1 MRGIVK
7 NTVFVAAPWAQ
18 GLERESPAAIAVRE
32 WWDSAQRVYPANTQR
47 AWRADWH
54 VYEGFCRDR
63 GVATVP
69 AALASVASFVEVCGD
84 QGKKPATIRRYLTT
98 VALAHRVAKFENPCS
113 SEPVRHAL
121 KALTNEVSTR
131 QRQARGLGWAEI
143 QRFIE
148 NAGVGLPAT
157 RERALLCIA
166 YDTMARR
173 SELVTFNRRDFK
185 FLEDGSG
192 RALIRRSKTDQAGEG
207 HMAYLAPVTVRY
219 LKEWLELAQIT
230 KGAVF
235 RRLIGTGFPRKK
247 PPRLG
252 REPKLRTI
260 PERIGA
266 RLSPAAVGNIF
277 KSVAKHI
284 KMAPEDVRAISGH
297 SIRVGATQDLLALN
311 IDLASVMQAGRWKS
325 HRMPMRYGE
334 HVLAGQ
340 GGMARAA
347 QAQGRGSAG

>member
-1 MRGIVK
+1 MK
-7 NTVFVAAPWAQ
+7 NTRNTLLLAAPWVR
-18 GLERESPAAIAVRE
+18 GLEPESPAAIAVRE
-32 WWDSAQRVYPANTQR
+32 WWDSAQRVYPTNTQR

-54 VYEGFCRDR
+54 AYEAFCRER

-69 AALASVASFVEVCGD
+69 ATPATVAAFVDGCGEE
-84 QGKKPATIRRYLTT
+84 GKKPATIRRYLTT
-98 VALAHRVAKFENPCS
+98 VALAHRVARFDNPCT

-121 KALTNEVSTR
+121 KDLTNEVSTR

-143 QRFIE
+143 QKFID

-157 RERALLCIA
+157 RERALLCVA

-173 SELVTFNRRDFK
+173 SELVALNRGDFR

-207 HMAYLAPVTVRY
+207 HTAYLAPVTVRY
-219 LKEWLELAQIT
+219 LKDWLELAQIT

-235 RRLIGTGFPRKK
+235 RRLIGTGFPPKK
-247 PPRLG
+247 PPRPG
-252 REPKLRTI
+252 REPRLRTI

-277 KSVAKHI
+277 RNVAKHI
-284 KMAPEDVRAISGH
+284 KMAPEEIVGISGH

-334 HVLAGQ
+334 HVMAGL

-347 QAQGRGSAG
+347 VAQGRDRE